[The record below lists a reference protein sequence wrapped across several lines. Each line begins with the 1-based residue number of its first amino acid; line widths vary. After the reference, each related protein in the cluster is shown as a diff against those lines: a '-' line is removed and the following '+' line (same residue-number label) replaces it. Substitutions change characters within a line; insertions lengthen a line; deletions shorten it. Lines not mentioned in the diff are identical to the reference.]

1 MASLTIM
8 EIQLKNSV
16 LRVWETGDEQS
27 LVENANNYNV
37 SKNLKDTFPY
47 PYTLDDAHDW
57 INFNILKNPVT
68 NFAIVVE
75 GKAVGGVGLHAKEDI
90 FRKNME
96 IGYWLGEKYWGRGIV
111 SEAVAEVTKFGF
123 DNFDIERIYA
133 SVFSTNRAS
142 MKVLEKAGYS
152 LEAILKKSVFKNG
165 HILDDYVYAKY
176 R

>member
-1 MASLTIM
+1 MASLSVM
-8 EIQLKNSV
+8 EIQLENAL
-16 LRVWETGDEQS
+16 LRIWEAGDEQS

-75 GKAVGGVGLHAKEDI
+75 GRAVGGVGLHAKDDI

-96 IGYWLGEKYWGRGIV
+96 IGYWLGEKYWGKGIV
-111 SEAVAEVTKFGF
+111 SEAVVAITQFGF
-123 DNFDIERIYA
+123 ESFDIERIYA

-152 LEAILKKSVFKNG
+152 LEAILKKSVFKHG
-165 HILDDYVYAKY
+165 KILDDYVYA
-176 R
+176 RHR

>member
-1 MASLTIM
+1 MPLLRFM
-8 EIQLKNSV
+8 EIQLKNSL

-27 LVENANNYNV
+27 LVKNANNLNV
-37 SKNLKDTFPY
+37 TKNLKDSFPY

-57 INFNILKNPVT
+57 INFNILKTPVT
-68 NFAIVVE
+68 NFAIVID
-75 GKAVGGVGLHAKEDI
+75 GKVVGGIGLHVKEDI

-96 IGYWLGEKYWGRGIV
+96 MGYWLGEKYWGRGIV
-111 SEAVAEVTKFGF
+111 TEAVIAVTQFGF
-123 DNFDIERIYA
+123 ENFDIERIYA

-142 MKVLEKAGYS
+142 MKVLEKAGYT